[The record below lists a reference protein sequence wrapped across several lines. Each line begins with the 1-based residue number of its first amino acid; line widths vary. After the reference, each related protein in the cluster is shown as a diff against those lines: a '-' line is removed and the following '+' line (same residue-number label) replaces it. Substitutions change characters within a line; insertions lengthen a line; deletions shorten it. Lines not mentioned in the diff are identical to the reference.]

1 METKSM
7 TMADV
12 LNQSWGGPGF
22 AGYEGRMEDD
32 APMDSDARVDAA
44 LAAFSGDEGGDP
56 NSNGVDPNAADP
68 NAADPGADPNAA
80 DPNAADP
87 NADPNAGQLTDE
99 QLQADPRFQEL
110 STLKDNVANLAA
122 EFNIPLDDKG
132 MPDLNETK
140 LQLSDAS
147 VLYDIM
153 SGKGTPSALLET
165 MAANAGWTDQQKQ
178 LVAQDLI
185 GWLTKS
191 GYLKDGAAAD
201 GKKPVAG
208 AKPGD
213 AGFVDPV
220 NARLDKIENDNK
232 TAAQRAEQARV
243 QAHQREVFDTKFMP
257 KITDLCKQKGVP
269 QEDVADYANRVAS
282 LINGNPQITKRI
294 EQGNYV
300 DVQRLFTQ
308 IHNAEVARLKRWT
321 DQQTAAKNKQN
332 RNPRIPSGGAPPAP
346 AGSAKPVNVRDR
358 DSRLAAAA
366 ELL

>member
-1 METKSM
+1 VWIPT
-7 TMADV
+7 
-12 LNQSWGGPGF
+12 P
-22 AGYEGRMEDD
+22 R
-32 APMDSDARVDAA
+32 
-44 LAAFSGDEGGDP
+44 
-56 NSNGVDPNAADP
+56 DPNAADP
-68 NAADPGADPNAA
+68 AADPNAA

-110 STLKDNVANLAA
+110 STLRDNVANLAT

-165 MAANAGWTDQQKQ
+165 MAANAGWSDQQKQ

-185 GWLTKS
+185 GWLTKA

-220 NARLDKIENDNK
+220 NARLDRIENDRK
-232 TAAQRAEQARV
+232 TEAQRAEQARV
-243 QAHQREVFDTKFMP
+243 QAHQKEVFDTKFMP

-346 AGSAKPVNVRDR
+346 AGSAKPINAKNRDE
-358 DSRLAAAA
+358 RLAAAA

>member
-1 METKSM
+1 MENKL

-22 AGYEGRMEDD
+22 AGYEGRMEDEG
-32 APMDSDARVDAA
+32 APMDSDARADAA

-68 NAADPGADPNAA
+68 NAADPAADPNAA

-87 NADPNAGQLTDE
+87 NADPNAGQLTEE

-110 STLKDNVANLAA
+110 STLRDNVANLAT

-165 MAANAGWTDQQKQ
+165 MAANAGWSDQQKQ

-185 GWLTKS
+185 GWLTKA

-220 NARLDKIENDNK
+220 NARLDRIENDRK
-232 TAAQRAEQARV
+232 TEAQRAEQARV
-243 QAHQREVFDTKFMP
+243 QAHQKEVFDTKFMP

-346 AGSAKPVNVRDR
+346 AGSAKPINAKNRDE
-358 DSRLAAAA
+358 RLAAAA